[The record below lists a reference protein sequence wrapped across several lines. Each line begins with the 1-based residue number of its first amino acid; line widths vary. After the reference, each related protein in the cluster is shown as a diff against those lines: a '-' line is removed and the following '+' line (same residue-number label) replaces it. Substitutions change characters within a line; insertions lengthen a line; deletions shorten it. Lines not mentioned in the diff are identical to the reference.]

1 MVEDSLSAMRLAPFT
16 HSVALLGA
24 NLGAGRAEELAARS
38 YDYKTIY
45 LSLDKDAT
53 LSSLKQQRE
62 YAKIVKLTVLPLQK
76 DIKDMTQ
83 EEFDYYLAAL

>member
-62 YAKIVKLTVLPLQK
+62 YAKIVKLTVLPLQQ
-76 DIKDMTQ
+76 DVKDMEP
-83 EEFDYYLAAL
+83 EEFDNFVASL

>member
-1 MVEDSLSAMRLAPFT
+1 MVEDSLSAMRLAPHT

-24 NLGAGRAEELAARS
+24 NLGGGRAEELAARA

-62 YAKIVKLTVLPLQK
+62 YAKMVKLTVLPLQR
-76 DIKDMTQ
+76 DIKDMSK
-83 EEFDYYLAAL
+83 EEFDSYLAAL